1 MMEAV
6 VVDFGQQ
13 EARGEH
19 RSPAEPDIQA
29 LLSAARQGDR
39 QAFAGLVKACYAG
52 VVRVVYRMYG
62 DELLAEDAAQDAFTR
77 AWQNLGD
84 FNPGQS
90 FRPGQSLRPGQS
102 FHPWLY
108 RIALNAAVDRLRS
121 ENRHVRRAAL
131 ELDALEGDR
140 LPPELVSAGQPE
152 DPQRAV
158 ESREAAGQVRRAV
171 LDLPESM
178 RAALVL
184 REYGGMT
191 YAEIAAAL
199 GVPQGTVMSRLNA
212 ARARLRAALQDFM
225 EVK

>member
-6 VVDFGQQ
+6 VVDIGQQ
-13 EARGEH
+13 DTGGKQLAPR
-19 RSPAEPDIQA
+19 EPDIQA
-29 LLSAARQGDR
+29 LLTAARQGDR
-39 QAFAGLVKACYAG
+39 QAFGGLVKACYAG

-77 AWQNLGD
+77 AWQRLGS
-84 FNPGQS
+84 FNPRQS
-90 FRPGQSLRPGQS
+90 FR
-102 FHPWLY
+102 PWLY

-121 ENRHVRRAAL
+121 ERRHLRRAAL

-140 LPPELVSAGQPE
+140 LPPELLSAGQPE
-152 DPQRAV
+152 DPQRTV

-171 LDLPESM
+171 LDLPEAM
-178 RAALVL
+178 RAVLVL
-184 REYGGMT
+184 REYGGMS

-212 ARARLRAALQDFM
+212 ARARLRAALQDLM